1 MSKNQIELITAL
13 ILLSLYLIALIV
25 LRFGF
30 KIKRNL
36 KLDGKIRKTL
46 PKAYSYIYIF
56 LLIVGFA
63 EYVFLKGKINLLLI
77 VLLGDQLVL
86 SSRLLKQTKNSK
98 EKYYDYFSIGFSS
111 IAIILLIIN
120 MIFF

>member
-13 ILLSLYLIALIV
+13 ILLSLYLIALII

-36 KLDGKIRKTL
+36 KLEGKIRKTL

-56 LLIVGFA
+56 LLIVGFV

-77 VLLGDQLVL
+77 VLGDQLIL
-86 SSRLLKQTKNSK
+86 SSRLLKETKNSK

-111 IAIILLIIN
+111 IAIVLLIIN

>member
-25 LRFGF
+25 LSFGF

-36 KLDGKIRKTL
+36 KLEGKIRKTL
-46 PKAYSYIYIF
+46 PKTYTYIYIF
-56 LLIVGFA
+56 LLIVGFV

-77 VLLGDQLVL
+77 ILLGDQLIL
-86 SSRLLKQTKNSK
+86 SSRLLKETKNSK

-111 IAIILLIIN
+111 IAIVLLIIN

>member
-36 KLDGKIRKTL
+36 KLEGKIRKTL

-56 LLIVGFA
+56 FINCRLCRICIFKRENKLTLNSTFRGS
-63 EYVFLKGKINLLLI
+63 INLI
-77 VLLGDQLVL
+77 
-86 SSRLLKQTKNSK
+86 K
-98 EKYYDYFSIGFSS
+98 
-111 IAIILLIIN
+111 
-120 MIFF
+120 

>member
-36 KLDGKIRKTL
+36 KLEGKIRKTL
-46 PKAYSYIYIF
+46 PKAYSYIYI
-56 LLIVGFA
+56 
-63 EYVFLKGKINLLLI
+63 Y
-77 VLLGDQLVL
+77 
-86 SSRLLKQTKNSK
+86 
-98 EKYYDYFSIGFSS
+98 
-111 IAIILLIIN
+111 
-120 MIFF
+120 

>member
-13 ILLSLYLIALIV
+13 ILLLLYLIALIV

-36 KLDGKIRKTL
+36 KLEGKIRKTL

-56 LLIVGFA
+56 LLIVGFV
-63 EYVFLKGKINLLLI
+63 EYVFLKE
-77 VLLGDQLVL
+77 
-86 SSRLLKQTKNSK
+86 TKNSK

-111 IAIILLIIN
+111 IAIVLLIIN